1 MDKLG
6 SIVKKAA
13 RILDEASGW
22 FIVLAMALVVVNIML
37 REVFKSP
44 ILGTYEYTSFLTA
57 LIVGCGL
64 ANCALGDG
72 HIAIDFL
79 VEKLNKRTQYIIAS
93 ITSIMALF
101 FMVLFAIQLF
111 INAGQLVASGEVSPT
126 TQTPH
131 YIFVYIT
138 ALSFAVLSL
147 AILSKAMQSIKG
159 VISK

>member
-1 MDKLG
+1 MSKFG
-6 SIVKKAA
+6 SAVKKAA

-22 FIVLAMALVVVNIML
+22 LIVLAMALVVANIIL
-37 REVFKSP
+37 RAVFNSP

-79 VEKLNKRTQYIIAS
+79 VEKLNKRTQNTIAS
-93 ITSIMALF
+93 ITSIIALF
-101 FMVLFAIQLF
+101 FMVLFTIQLF
-111 INAGQLVASGEVSPT
+111 IYAGQLAASGEVSPT

-147 AILSKAMQSIKG
+147 AVLSKALQSIKG
-159 VISK
+159 VISR

>member
-1 MDKLG
+1 MSRFD

-22 FIVLAMALVVVNIML
+22 LIVLAMALVVANIIL
-37 REVFKSP
+37 RAVFNSP

-79 VEKLNKRTQYIIAS
+79 VEKLNKRTQDIIAS
-93 ITSIMALF
+93 ITSIIALF
-101 FMVLFAIQLF
+101 FMVLFTVQLF
-111 INAGQLVASGEVSPT
+111 INAGQMAASGEVSPT

-131 YIFVYIT
+131 YIFIYIT
-138 ALSFAVLSL
+138 ALSFVILSL
-147 AILSKAMQSIKG
+147 AIFTKALQSIKG
-159 VISK
+159 VISR